1 MVTIELMSW
10 ENARG
15 AARPIRFAVF
25 VEEQGVPSEIEIDEM
40 DAKCVHAVALEAG
53 TAVGTG
59 RLLPDAH
66 IGRIAVLEP
75 WRRRGIGGLILA
87 SLMAK
92 AKERGDTQVVLAAQ
106 VHAAGFYRRH
116 GFEPLGAVFKEAGI
130 DHQTMRRNL

>member
-15 AARPIRFAVF
+15 AASPIRFAVF

-75 WRRRGIGGLILA
+75 WRHRGIGGLILA

-92 AKERGDTQVVLAAQ
+92 AKARGDTQVVLAAQ
-106 VHAAGFYRRH
+106 VHAAGFYRQH
-116 GFEPLGAVFKEAGI
+116 GFEPLGAVFQEAGI
-130 DHQTMRRNL
+130 DHQTMRRSL